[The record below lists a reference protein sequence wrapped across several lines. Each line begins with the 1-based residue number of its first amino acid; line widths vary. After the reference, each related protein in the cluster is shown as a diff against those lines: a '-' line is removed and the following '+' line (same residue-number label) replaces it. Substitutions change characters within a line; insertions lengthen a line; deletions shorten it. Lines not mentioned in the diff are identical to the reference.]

1 MGIRRAQGRNLRK
14 VQNQKIILR
23 KESVAM
29 NTSKNPTVKAPQEP
43 YRFSKRLG
51 STTFHVNVHSSRTNT
66 DTANDKIAHLIRND
80 AAMGK
85 VVNL

>member
-1 MGIRRAQGRNLRK
+1 
-14 VQNQKIILR
+14 
-23 KESVAM
+23 M

-43 YRFSKRLG
+43 YRFTKRLG

-66 DTANDKIAHLIRND
+66 DTAKDKIACLIRNE
-80 AAMGK
+80 AVMGK